1 MLNDNEP
8 EGPAPGL
15 FAVLSE
21 IAGSRAYPLA
31 LASVALSLLPLIL
44 TYWLGIF
51 HPLFVV
57 VGAGCALAATVL
69 FAVAFYRAYFG
80 GGRGDRD

>member
-8 EGPAPGL
+8 ERPAPDL
-15 FAVLSE
+15 FAQLSE
-21 IAGSRAYPLA
+21 TAGSRAYPLA
-31 LASVALSLLPLIL
+31 MASVALSLLPLIL

-57 VGAGCALAATVL
+57 ASAGCVLAATVL
-69 FAVAFYRAYFG
+69 FAVGFYRAYFG